1 MQNWK
6 RSFMICEIIIFS
18 DREKGIMLMILKPI
32 QRKDKQNRTV
42 TLRSADVSDAEA
54 LLRYLK
60 VTSGETP
67 FLIREPDEIKLTL
80 EQEEAFI
87 RSKMEEPGELLL
99 IGEIDGKQ
107 VGNCSVMSMGS
118 FKRYAHRCEIAVA
131 LYQEYCGAGIGK
143 MMMETA
149 LQEAKKMGYEQ
160 AELEVIADNVNA
172 IALYEK
178 MGFKKY
184 GTFPNSVKY
193 SDGRYADAE
202 FMMKTL

>member
-1 MQNWK
+1 
-6 RSFMICEIIIFS
+6 
-18 DREKGIMLMILKPI
+18 
-32 QRKDKQNRTV
+32 
-42 TLRSADVSDAEA
+42 
-54 LLRYLK
+54 
-60 VTSGETP
+60 
-67 FLIREPDEIKLTL
+67 
-80 EQEEAFI
+80 
-87 RSKMEEPGELLL
+87 MEEPGELLL

-160 AELEVIADNVNA
+160 AELEVVSDNANA

-184 GTFPNSVKY
+184 GTFPNSVKSVSYTHLDVYKRQGVFVALGTAGSGELARQIGAGLTEKGNIQVNSLMETTVPGLFAAGDCTGGLLQIAKAVYEGAQAGICLLYTSRIY
-193 SDGRYADAE
+193 SHECSGRAGR
-202 FMMKTL
+202 

>member
-1 MQNWK
+1 
-6 RSFMICEIIIFS
+6 
-18 DREKGIMLMILKPI
+18 MLMILKPI
-32 QRKDKQNRTV
+32 QKIDKQNRIV
-42 TLRSADVSDAEA
+42 TLRSADVSDGET

-60 VTSGETP
+60 ITSGETP
-67 FLIREPDEIKLTL
+67 FLIREPDEINLTL

-87 RSKMEEPGELLL
+87 RNKMEEPGELLL

-107 VGNCSVMSMGS
+107 VGNCSVMGIGN
-118 FKRYAHRCEIAVA
+118 FRRYAHRCEIAIA

-149 LQEAKKMGYEQ
+149 LQAAKEMGYEQ
-160 AELEVIADNVNA
+160 AELEVISDNVNA

-193 SDGRYADAE
+193 SDGRYRDADW
-202 FMMKTL
+202 MMKIL